1 MKRFLTLFS
10 VFILMFSAAIMTACG
25 GNKYLVTDLG
35 ILELNAGYVSLTGDP
50 LGPIDLWANPFTFT
64 GDNEDEYCVCT
75 IEKGHFWLPDGSK
88 AKEIT
93 LHSNET
99 GYWGEEYP
107 YSLNKRKK
115 FVDFVSITIKEG
127 EHIIGY
133 VVIKDEYRGVKC
145 IKRSRFPKVDGEYQD
160 ITQKQVDKIMKN
172 VRELNKKPEQF

>member
-25 GNKYLVTDLG
+25 GNKYLVSDLG
-35 ILELNAGYVSLTGDP
+35 IIELNVAYVNPGNQIYLFDH
-50 LGPIDLWANPFTFT
+50 LVNPFTFT
-64 GDNEDEYCVCT
+64 GENEDEYCVCT
-75 IEKGHFWLPDGSK
+75 IEKGYFVHPDGSK
-88 AKEIT
+88 ANEIT
-93 LHSNET
+93 LRSNET
-99 GYWGEEYP
+99 GYWGEKYP
-107 YSLNKRKK
+107 YSINKRMK

-133 VVIKDEYRGVKC
+133 AVIKDEYRGIKC
-145 IKRSRFPKVDGEYQD
+145 IQRSRFPKVDGEYQD